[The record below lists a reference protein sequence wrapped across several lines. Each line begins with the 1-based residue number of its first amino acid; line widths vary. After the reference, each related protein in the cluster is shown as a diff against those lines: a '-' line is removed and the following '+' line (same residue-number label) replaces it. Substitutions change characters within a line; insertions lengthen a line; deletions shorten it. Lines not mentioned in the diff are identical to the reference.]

1 MSKPLLITVNGT
13 GVPDPFGPG
22 FAADLGRAVNDPWN
36 DIYAEFIGQQVAN
49 IFNWQ
54 PIGYPA
60 AVFPMN
66 PSVQAG
72 RAEVNLQITRHEQDG
87 SCPPGTPLFLAG
99 YSQGAIVTGE
109 VWRKDILAPNGVHH
123 NRVDDVLKRGGIINF
138 GDPLRSP
145 GIAHGNEVA
154 GLPVPGQLDGQTS
167 GGIAGPDDLTADQTP
182 DCLLSCALL
191 GDLFAA
197 APVGDTPWKSEPE
210 VGKIETRIY
219 GMVLNGSVGSF
230 IKNAE
235 IIVEEYGA
243 PLTTSI
249 ALVHAIFN
257 GISFA
262 AKGTNAPHWQYG
274 PFLPPM
280 VGWLLNRASQT

>member
-1 MSKPLLITVNGT
+1 VGKPLIITVNGT

-22 FAADLGRAVNDPWN
+22 FSGDVGRAVNDPWN
-36 DIYAEFIGQQVAN
+36 DIYAEFVGQQAAN
-49 IFNWQ
+49 KINWQ

-60 AVFPMN
+60 AVFPMK
-66 PSVQAG
+66 PSVEVG
-72 RAEVNLQITRHEQDG
+72 RTEVNAQITRHERDG
-87 SCPPGTPLFLAG
+87 SCPVGYPLFLSG

-109 VWRKDILAPNGVHH
+109 VWVHDILSPNGIHH
-123 NRVDDVLKRGGIINF
+123 NRLNDVLDRGGIINF

-154 GLPVPGQLDGQTS
+154 GLPVPGQLDGQTT
-167 GGIAGPDDLTADQTP
+167 GGIAGPEDLTPNQTP

-191 GDLFAA
+191 GDLYAA
-197 APVGDTPWKSEPE
+197 APVGDDPWKHEPE

-219 GMVLNGSVGSF
+219 QMVLNGGIAGF
-230 IKNAE
+230 LKNAE
-235 IIVEEYGA
+235 IIVEEYGQ
-243 PLTTSI
+243 PLSTSI

-274 PFLPPM
+274 PFVAPM
-280 VGWLLNRASQT
+280 AGWVLGRI